1 MVLQEP
7 GKMTRPISK
16 LKICHAEFSF
26 SFQNHPTTKKIIVHL
41 FFQDTILNQVP
52 QEPCPRKHGIFLN
65 YKTSLA
71 LIDRCLKSNFIWN
84 VFKLFS
90 YFIARKCWKQMYFFL
105 LFYVSVALDRS
116 TRRKTLRSSGN
127 SDQNETLLLIR
138 QDYLSL

>member
-1 MVLQEP
+1 MSRRIFLFSSESSDYKENYSAFVFL
-7 GKMTRPISK
+7 GHNTK
-16 LKICHAEFSF
+16 LGPLGAVSTETWTF
-26 SFQNHPTTKKIIVHL
+26 
-41 FFQDTILNQVP
+41 
-52 QEPCPRKHGIFLN
+52 FLN

-71 LIDRCLKSNFIWN
+71 LIDRCLKSNFVWN

-138 QDYLSL
+138 QDYLSLWKQDAVWTKKLLCR

>member
-1 MVLQEP
+1 ME
-7 GKMTRPISK
+7 
-16 LKICHAEFSF
+16 
-26 SFQNHPTTKKIIVHL
+26 
-41 FFQDTILNQVP
+41 
-52 QEPCPRKHGIFLN
+52 IFLN

-71 LIDRCLKSNFIWN
+71 LIDRCLKSNFVWN

-90 YFIARKCWKQMYFFL
+90 YFIARKCWKQMYFSC
-105 LFYVSVALDRS
+105 FYVSVALDRS

>member
-1 MVLQEP
+1 ME
-7 GKMTRPISK
+7 
-16 LKICHAEFSF
+16 
-26 SFQNHPTTKKIIVHL
+26 
-41 FFQDTILNQVP
+41 
-52 QEPCPRKHGIFLN
+52 IFLN

-71 LIDRCLKSNFIWN
+71 LIDRCLKSNFVWN

-90 YFIARKCWKQMYFFL
+90 YFIARKCWKQMYFIL